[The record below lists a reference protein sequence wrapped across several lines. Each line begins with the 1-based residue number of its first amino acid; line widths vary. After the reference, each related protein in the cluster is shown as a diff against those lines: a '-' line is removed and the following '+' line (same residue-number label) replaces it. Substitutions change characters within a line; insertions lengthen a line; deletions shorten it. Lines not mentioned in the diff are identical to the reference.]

1 MVTTSILV
9 LGGVLLAALAV
20 IYFSMVRRRQPRK

>member
-1 MVTTSILV
+1 LI

-20 IYFSMVRRRQPRK
+20 IYFSLVRRSQPKK